1 MQLLG
6 RTGPPSSQQLT
17 QRVFSR
23 FFFQRHDLTAE
34 RAAWIEETET
44 QGGVGAERHG
54 EGRWKGGE
62 AEAEAEVGLEGAG
75 AEAKKEEEVEVKKGK
90 GAGVEE
96 GA

>member
-1 MQLLG
+1 M
-6 RTGPPSSQQLT
+6 
-17 QRVFSR
+17 
-23 FFFQRHDLTAE
+23 TAE
-34 RAAWIEETET
+34 RAEWIEETET

-62 AEAEAEVGLEGAG
+62 AEAEVGLEGIG
-75 AEAKKEEEVEVKKGK
+75 AEARKEEEVEARRGK